1 MKEDIQKLRSVTGA
15 GVMDCKKALE
25 DAKGDFNQALENIKK
40 QGLAKADKKSD
51 RETGSG
57 LIYSYIHNERVGV
70 LLKLKTETD
79 FAARADT
86 VKNLAHDL
94 VMQIAAMDPESV
106 DELLKQ
112 VFIKDE
118 SMSVEDFLKQVIA
131 KTGEN
136 IKIEN
141 FCRYEI

>member
-1 MKEDIQKLRSVTGA
+1 
-15 GVMDCKKALE
+15 MDCKKALE